1 MSTTPLFPMF
11 LKLAG
16 RACLVVGAGRLGEQK
31 IRGLIECGAQVR
43 IVAPTATPAIA
54 EAASSG
60 ALTWRQRIFK
70 SSDLHGV
77 FLVVAATSSAEVN
90 HAIYEEAQQR
100 GILCNV
106 VDDPPHCDFFYP
118 AVVRR
123 GHFQIAISTG
133 GLSPALAQRVRKQL
147 EEEFPPV
154 YSAWLE
160 FLGRRR
166 SALFHDV
173 SNPEL
178 RRDLIH
184 ESVTP
189 EAFAQFERE
198 QLLGGA
204 PGGDARHS
212 AEVGT
217 SRRAGTPDS
226 PRSA

>member
-1 MSTTPLFPMF
+1 MSATPLFPMF

-16 RACLVVGAGRLGEQK
+16 RPCLVVGAGRLGEQK
-31 IRGLIECGAQVR
+31 IRGLIESGAQVLV
-43 IVAPTATPAIA
+43 IAPTASPAIA
-54 EAASSG
+54 EAASDG
-60 ALTWRQRIFK
+60 ALTWLQRTFDP
-70 SSDLHGV
+70 SDLHGI
-77 FLVVAATSSAEVN
+77 FLVVAATSSTEVN

-147 EEEFPPV
+147 EDEFPPI

-160 FLGRRR
+160 FLGGKR
-166 SALFHDV
+166 SALFRDV
-173 SNPEL
+173 RDPEL
-178 RRDLIH
+178 RRTLIH
-184 ESVTP
+184 ESVTA

-198 QLLGGA
+198 QLLNGGTGVSPVL
-204 PGGDARHS
+204 PGGDARRS
-212 AEVGT
+212 TIDVGKELL
-217 SRRAGTPDS
+217 
-226 PRSA
+226 